1 MSRLVVISNRLA
13 IPQKDGTLPAGGLAV
28 GVHAALQETG
38 GIWFGWNGETV
49 ESRQHAPD
57 IVERD
62 GITYATVGL
71 TERDINEYYNGFS
84 NSAMWPLLHYRLD
97 LARFERRDFLS
108 YMRVNDQLAQ
118 SLLPLLKPDDTIWI
132 HDYHLIPL
140 ARSLRQ
146 QGVRNRLGF
155 FLHTPFPPAD
165 IFAALPRHGNILR
178 AMCDYD
184 LLGFQTQG
192 DLAAFHNCL
201 DVIAKARISDD
212 DTISA
217 FGRTTRAGVFP
228 IGLDTEN
235 VRTMAAQHDDSE
247 ARDRL
252 QKILLGRGMIVGVE
266 RLDYSKGLP
275 QRFEAY
281 RELLDIHQGLRRNV
295 TFMQIAPPSRSD
307 VYGYG
312 EIRTE
317 LENLTGNI
325 NGIYAD
331 FDWVP
336 VRYLNRSFSRD
347 MLTCFYREA
356 QVGLVTPLRDGMNL
370 VAKEYIASQDPDS
383 PGALVLSKFAG
394 AADQMKEALIV
405 NPYDTS
411 EVANALYHALNMSL
425 RERRKRWRALMDGLV
440 EHDIQH
446 WRRAFLDALSRTEVE
461 TV

>member
-1 MSRLVVISNRLA
+1 M
-13 IPQKDGTLPAGGLAV
+13 PAGGLAV
-28 GVHAALQETG
+28 GVHAALQESG
-38 GIWFGWNGETV
+38 GIWFGWSGETADA
-49 ESRQHAPD
+49 RQYKPT

-62 GITYATVGL
+62 GITYATVDF
-71 TERDINEYYNGFS
+71 TERDIDEYYNGFS

-97 LARFERRDFLS
+97 LARFERRNFLS
-108 YMRVNDQLAQ
+108 YMRVNDQLAHA
-118 SLLPLLKPDDTIWI
+118 LIPLLKPDDIIWA

-146 QGVRNRLGF
+146 QGCRNRMGF

-184 LLGFQTQG
+184 LLGFQTEG
-192 DLAAFHNCL
+192 DLSAFHNCL
-201 DVIAKARISDD
+201 EVIAKGTVAEDG
-212 DTISA
+212 TIEV
-217 FGRTTRAGVFP
+217 FGRRTRADVFP

-235 VRTMAAQHDDSE
+235 VRKMAAKHERSR
-247 ARDRL
+247 ARKRL
-252 QKILLGRGMIVGVE
+252 QNVLHERSMIFGVE

-281 RELLDIHQGLRRNV
+281 RELLEIHQVLHRKV
-295 TFMQIAPPSRSD
+295 TLMQIAPPSRSD

-312 EIRTE
+312 DIRTE

-325 NGIYAD
+325 NGIFAD

-336 VRYLNRSFSRD
+336 VRYLNRSFSRE

-370 VAKEYIASQDPDS
+370 VAKEYIASQNPDS

-394 AADQMKEALIV
+394 AADQMKDALIV

-446 WRRAFLDALSRTEVE
+446 WRREFLAALARTEVE

>member
-1 MSRLVVISNRLA
+1 M
-13 IPQKDGTLPAGGLAV
+13 PAGGLAV
-28 GVHAALQETG
+28 GVYAALQESG
-38 GIWFGWNGETV
+38 GIWFGWSGEAA
-49 ESRQHAPD
+49 EERQHTPD

-62 GITYATVGL
+62 GITYATVDL
-71 TERDINEYYNGFS
+71 TERDIDEYYNGFS

-97 LARFERRDFLS
+97 LARFERRNFLS

-118 SLLPLLKPDDTIWI
+118 ALIPLLKPDDTVWI

-140 ARSLRQ
+140 ARALRH
-146 QGVRNRLGF
+146 QGIRNRLGF

-165 IFAALPRHGNILR
+165 IFAALPRHGNVLR

-192 DLAAFHNCL
+192 DLSSFHNCL
-201 DVIAKARISDD
+201 DVIAKAQIAEDG
-212 DTISA
+212 TIEA
-217 FGRTTRAGVFP
+217 FGRRTRADVFP

-235 VRTMAAQHDDSE
+235 VRKMAARHNRSR
-247 ARDRL
+247 ARKRL
-252 QKILLGRGMIVGVE
+252 REVLHERSMIFGVE

-281 RELLDIHQGLRRNV
+281 RELLEVHQGLRRNV

-312 EIRTE
+312 DIRTE
-317 LENLTGNI
+317 LENLTGSI
-325 NGIYAD
+325 NGLFAD

-356 QVGLVTPLRDGMNL
+356 DVGLVTPLRDGMNL
-370 VAKEYIASQDPDS
+370 VAKEYVASQDPDA
-383 PGALVLSKFAG
+383 PGALVLSRFAG
-394 AADQMKEALIV
+394 AANQMKEALIV
-405 NPYDTS
+405 NPYDIS
-411 EVANALYHALNMSL
+411 EVANALYQALNMTL

-440 EHDIQH
+440 EQDIQH
-446 WRRAFLDALSRTEVE
+446 WRRGFLDALAKTEVE
-461 TV
+461 AA